1 MPSKVIITRPNT
13 DAITL
18 SLDLHGLKGNT
29 RLKLAGLL
37 IADISDHFSDHFIGA
52 NQDLKS
58 KELNMT
64 IIVPALLGHEHAVIT
79 YTLSG
84 AASPYSNT
92 VKLPFDPITGV
103 ATHRMNFIFK

>member
-1 MPSKVIITRPNT
+1 MPSKVIFTRPNM
-13 DAITL
+13 DAISL

-37 IADISDHFSDHFIGA
+37 IADISDNFSDQFIGA

-64 IIVPALLGHEHAVIT
+64 IIVPALLAHEQAVIS

-84 AASPYSNT
+84 AIAPFSKT
-92 VKLPFDPITGV
+92 VTLPFDPITGV

>member
-37 IADISDHFSDHFIGA
+37 IADISDHFSDQFIGV

-84 AASPYSNT
+84 AATPYSNT

>member
-1 MPSKVIITRPNT
+1 MPSKVIFTRPNA

-29 RLKLAGLL
+29 RLKLANVL
-37 IADISDHFSDHFIGA
+37 IADLGDNFSDQFIGA

-64 IIVPALLGHEHAVIT
+64 IIVPGLLGHEHAVIS

-84 AASPYSNT
+84 AATPFSKT
-92 VKLPFDPITGV
+92 VTLPFDSITGL

>member
-1 MPSKVIITRPNT
+1 MPSKVIFTRPNM
-13 DAITL
+13 DAISL
-18 SLDLHGLKGNT
+18 SLDLQGLKGNT

-37 IADISDHFSDHFIGA
+37 IADISDNFSDQFIGA

-64 IIVPALLGHEHAVIT
+64 IIVPALLGHEQAVIS

-84 AASPYSNT
+84 AIAPFSKT
-92 VKLPFDPITGV
+92 VTLPFDPITGL

>member
-1 MPSKVIITRPNT
+1 MPSKVIITRPNA

-29 RLKLAGLL
+29 RLKLPGLP
-37 IADISDHFSDHFIGA
+37 IADISDNFSDRFIGT

-64 IIVPALLGHEHAVIT
+64 IIVPALLGHEHAVIS

-84 AASPYSNT
+84 ADTPYSNT
-92 VKLPFDPITGV
+92 VTLPFNAITGI